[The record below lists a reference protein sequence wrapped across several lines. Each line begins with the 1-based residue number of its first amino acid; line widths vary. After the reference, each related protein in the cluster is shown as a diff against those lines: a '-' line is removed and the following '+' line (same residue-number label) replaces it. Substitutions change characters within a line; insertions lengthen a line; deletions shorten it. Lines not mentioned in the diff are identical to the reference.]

1 MKRNKPGALVLFS
14 LAAVLAVGFFLV
26 ARFAFSALF
35 RSEGFTVTNILTKED
50 NADHF
55 EYLKGRS
62 IFGIDI
68 SRESAYL
75 ANVYPQFR
83 TIEIYRMFPNT
94 LFIDFVRR
102 RPIAAIKLA
111 QGYYYID
118 ENLIVFEAP
127 MQLEKER
134 LPVISG
140 LERRMS
146 AFAVGRRYESAELKL
161 ALAIIQGVKNSEP
174 LRKITIQEIDVSQSG
189 YVSLRSADV
198 PEIRFSRDFIAD
210 KIKILAGLCNQTAGE
225 LQDIGYIDLRFQEPV
240 LRYKNAR

>member
-1 MKRNKPGALVLFS
+1 MKRNKPKAFAPFFLAVF
-14 LAAVLAVGFFLV
+14 LAAGFFLV
-26 ARFAFSALF
+26 ARLAFFRFF

-50 NADHF
+50 NADQF

-62 IFGIDI
+62 ILGIDI

-75 ANVYPQFR
+75 AKVYPQFR
-83 TIEIYRMFPNT
+83 TIEIYRMFPDT

-102 RPIAAIKLA
+102 RPIAAIQSA
-111 QGYYYID
+111 QGHYYID

-127 MQLEKER
+127 MQLEKEN

-161 ALAIIQGVKNSEP
+161 ALAIIQGVKNNES

-189 YVSLRSADV
+189 YVSLLSPDV

-210 KIKILAGLCNQTAGE
+210 KIKILAGLCNQTTGE